1 MFIKFLEGK
10 NLLILVGYEFMIYF
24 LQMYILYKER
34 QLFFMFFYFCG
45 QGWEEGCFLMK
56 IVLVYLVCMLKYF
69 YSYEI
74 LFENCFKLYIY
85 ICNIKVE
92 VIFLKFNFYFNI
104 IYLLRKVKGLSVNL
118 FCLILYDELMF
129 LFIQFIKNLICLLFL
144 M

>member
-1 MFIKFLEGK
+1 
-10 NLLILVGYEFMIYF
+10 
-24 LQMYILYKER
+24 
-34 QLFFMFFYFCG
+34 
-45 QGWEEGCFLMK
+45 MK

-104 IYLLRKVKGLSVNL
+104 IYLLRKMKGLSVNL
-118 FCLILYDELMF
+118 FCLILYDEF
-129 LFIQFIKNLICLLFL
+129 NVFINIVY
-144 M
+144 